1 LVDQGASLEFLNSV
15 DPGQSVYMDSGT
27 TLKLDKPNSFDG
39 TISFNTDVSS
49 GGTVTIDLPN
59 SSVTSIGYQGDDLT
73 LYHNSKQLATLG
85 RVDKPDPDAYAA
97 EQDEAE
103 KAGGCV
109 IVSRGDTALVLQL
122 AEEAFD
128 PCP

>member
-1 LVDQGASLEFLNSV
+1 
-15 DPGQSVYMDSGT
+15 MDSGT

-73 LYHNSKQLATLG
+73 LYHNSRQLATLAFPG
-85 RVDKPDPDAYAA
+85 SSSAS
-97 EQDEAE
+97 QFTFGSLST
-103 KAGGCV
+103 GGSYV
-109 IVSRGDTALVLQL
+109 TYTHS
-122 AEEAFD
+122 
-128 PCP
+128 